1 MHNTSRSVAIIDL
14 GAMGHNLAEVKRL
27 ARDKKIIAMVKGNAY
42 GHGLVGT
49 ATFLADKVDYFG
61 VAFVEEAI
69 ELRENGIKTPILV
82 FNPTLPEQFD
92 DYFKYNIDHTVASI
106 SALQNL
112 DTKAKK
118 RGIEIKVHLKIDT
131 GMMRLGIR
139 YTNAQN
145 LLRKASEVKN
155 SQVVSVF
162 SHFATSDEENL
173 DFANLQ
179 LERFKKV
186 IKFYDEQKQKPLFH
200 MANSAAIIRLPESHF
215 DMVRPGIMMYGYHPS
230 EFTRSCAKLCPALT
244 WKAKATYFK
253 VILKDHPVSYG
264 GTWVAPENVRA
275 VTIPIGYADGFRR
288 MLSNKGDVLIRGKKY
303 SVIGNVCMDQ
313 TVIKI
318 GEGEAYKGDDVVII
332 GKQGD
337 QEITAED
344 MAAKLDT
351 ISYEVLTGI
360 MKRVERVYV

>member
-1 MHNTSRSVAIIDL
+1 
-14 GAMGHNLAEVKRL
+14 
-27 ARDKKIIAMVKGNAY
+27 
-42 GHGLVGT
+42 
-49 ATFLADKVDYFG
+49 
-61 VAFVEEAI
+61 
-69 ELRENGIKTPILV
+69 
-82 FNPTLPEQFD
+82 
-92 DYFKYNIDHTVASI
+92 
-106 SALQNL
+106 
-112 DTKAKK
+112 
-118 RGIEIKVHLKIDT
+118 
-131 GMMRLGIR
+131 
-139 YTNAQN
+139 
-145 LLRKASEVKN
+145 
-155 SQVVSVF
+155 VVSVF

-360 MKRVERVYV
+360 MKRVERVYI